1 VGSLRLEISV
11 FLLLGIRVT
20 GGRPRVQKANLN
32 PIFGQNEAN
41 EANLP
46 QA

>member
-1 VGSLRLEISV
+1 
-11 FLLLGIRVT
+11 VT
-20 GGRPRVQKANLN
+20 GGRPGVQKANLN
-32 PIFGQNEAN
+32 PIFGHNEAN